1 MLPPTDYI
9 IDTNR
14 RLLIMTWQS
23 ILTNLDNMETNLNK
37 MKETVIEIENY
48 LDQDFYLDKNLES
61 VSSKIKNIKTQLVG
75 SCTPDDRFSN

>member
-14 RLLIMTWQS
+14 RLLIMTWQT
-23 ILTNLDNMETNLNK
+23 ILTHLNEMETKITK
-37 MKETVIEIENY
+37 MKETVSEIESY
-48 LDQDFYLDKNLES
+48 LDQDFYLDNNFDT
-61 VSSKIKNIKTQLVG
+61 VSSKIKNIKTQLAG

>member
-14 RLLIMTWQS
+14 RLLIMTWQT
-23 ILTNLDNMETNLNK
+23 ILTHLNEMETKITK
-37 MKETVIEIENY
+37 MKETVSEIESY
-48 LDQDFYLDKNLES
+48 LDQDFYLDKNFDT
-61 VSSKIKNIKTQLVG
+61 VSSKIQKIKTNLAG

>member
-23 ILTNLDNMETNLNK
+23 ILTKLDNMETTITK
-37 MKETVIEIENY
+37 MKETVNEMENY
-48 LDQDFYLDKNLES
+48 LDQDLYLDKNLET
-61 VSSKIKNIKTQLVG
+61 VSSKIKNIKTQLAG
-75 SCTPDDRFSN
+75 SCTPDDRYSN

>member
-23 ILTNLDNMETNLNK
+23 ILTKLDNMETEITK
-37 MKETVIEIENY
+37 MKETVIEMESY
-48 LDQDFYLDKNLES
+48 LDQDFYLDKNLDT
-61 VSSKIKNIKTQLVG
+61 VSSKIKNIKTQLAG
-75 SCTPDDRFSN
+75 SCTLDDRYSH

>member
-23 ILTNLDNMETNLNK
+23 ILTKLDNMETNLNK
-37 MKETVIEIENY
+37 MKETVTEMENY
-48 LDQDFYLDKNLES
+48 LDQDFYLHKNLET
-61 VSSKIKNIKTQLVG
+61 VSSKIKNIKTQLAG
-75 SCTPDDRFSN
+75 SCTPDDRYSN

>member
-1 MLPPTDYI
+1 MLPPSDYI

-23 ILTNLDNMETNLNK
+23 ILTKLDNMETNLNK

-48 LDQDFYLDKNLES
+48 LDQDFYLDKDLES
-61 VSSKIKNIKTQLVG
+61 VSSKIKNIKTQLAG

>member
-23 ILTNLDNMETNLNK
+23 ILTKLDNMETTITQ
-37 MKETVIEIENY
+37 MKETVTEMENY

-61 VSSKIKNIKTQLVG
+61 VSSKIKNIKTQLAG

>member
-23 ILTNLDNMETNLNK
+23 ILTKLDNMETNLNK

-61 VSSKIKNIKTQLVG
+61 VSSKIKNIKTQLAG

>member
-23 ILTNLDNMETNLNK
+23 ILTKLDNMETTITK
-37 MKETVIEIENY
+37 MKETVTEMENY
-48 LDQDFYLDKNLES
+48 LDQDLYLDKNLET
-61 VSSKIKNIKTQLVG
+61 VSSKIKNIKTQLAG
-75 SCTPDDRFSN
+75 SCTPDDRYSN

>member
-1 MLPPTDYI
+1 MLPPSDYI

-23 ILTNLDNMETNLNK
+23 ILTKLDNMETNLNK

-61 VSSKIKNIKTQLVG
+61 VSSKIKNIKTQLAG

>member
-61 VSSKIKNIKTQLVG
+61 VSSKIKNIKTQLAG